1 MRIFNQAIFMG
12 EGHIA
17 PYFEGWY
24 FRMVSGNGRSISVI
38 PGISL
43 CKNDSHCFVQLLD
56 SNGLII
62 YKRYPLSDF
71 EYSRDRFLIKIGENS
86 FSDEGLRINIKGEDS
101 AFGRVVFNDRV
112 RYPKSIWSPGIMGPL
127 SYFPMLECR
136 HEVICVKSKVCG
148 GLALNGEDIDLSGGS
163 GYIEKDWGVSFPEK
177 YLWTQS
183 SGFLNHDASFMLA
196 AAIVPLMG
204 KKINGLIAYLYEN
217 NRFHTFTTYGCAR
230 VHSMK
235 YCGDALEI
243 VVRSP
248 RQELTVSILRGAD
261 SPLKAPLAG
270 DMKRVITE
278 SCNDTIKVELRDK
291 NRTIFSDTATE
302 SATEICGDMIVL
314 H

>member
-1 MRIFNQAIFMG
+1 MSIFNQAIFMG
-12 EGHIA
+12 EGRIA

-24 FRMVSGNGRSISVI
+24 FRTVSRGGRSISVI

-56 SNGLII
+56 SDGLII

-71 EYSRDRFLIKIGENS
+71 EYSKDRFLINIGENS
-86 FSDEGLRINIKGEDS
+86 FSDEGLNLNIEDENS
-101 AFGRVVFNDRV
+101 VFGKVFFNEKIE
-112 RYPKSIWSPGIMGPL
+112 YPKSIWSPTIMGPL
-127 SYFPMLECR
+127 SYFPLLECR
-136 HEVICVKSKVCG
+136 HEVICVKST
-148 GLALNGEDIDLSGGS
+148 LAGRLTLDGEDIDMSGGS

-196 AAIVPLMG
+196 AATVPLMG

-230 VHSMK
+230 VNSMN
-235 YCGDALEI
+235 YCGDMLEI
-243 VVRSP
+243 DVKSP
-248 RQELTVSILRGAD
+248 SQELVVSILRRED
-261 SPLKAPLAG
+261 SPLKAPAAG
-270 DMKRVITE
+270 NMKREITE

-291 NRTIFSDTATE
+291 NHTIFSDTAKK
-302 SATEICGDMIVL
+302 SATEICGNIVAL
-314 H
+314 Y